1 MSLRR
6 LLPSLVIAAPLF
18 AQSAKDRPGYE
29 DTPVLPGQ
37 AWRVHDKQRP
47 YPPVVKPA
55 PATAPVAPPADAVVL
70 LGAVPAA
77 ADLEAWTGK
86 GGRAQWLLD
95 EQALVANKTGDI
107 ETRAAFGDVQL
118 HLEWSAP
125 RAGKSDGQA
134 RGNSGVFLMGQYEIQ
149 ILDSFESPT
158 YADGQAA
165 ALYGQM
171 PPLVNASRPGGEW
184 QTFDIVFRAPRFDGE
199 ALRTPAT
206 VTVLHNGVLVHD
218 HQEVF
223 GATAHR
229 SLPKYRPHAAEGPI
243 RLQDHGD
250 PVRFR
255 NVWVRRLEPL
265 RRDVSQDAKSESK
278 PDKGR

>member
-6 LLPSLVIAAPLF
+6 LLPSLVIVAPLF

-37 AWRVHDKQRP
+37 PWRVHDKQRP

-70 LGAVPAA
+70 LGVVPAA
-77 ADLEAWTGK
+77 ADLDAWTGK

-107 ETRAAFGDVQL
+107 ETRAAFGDVQI

-199 ALRTPAT
+199 ALRSPAT

-255 NVWVRRLEPL
+255 NVWVRRLEP
-265 RRDVSQDAKSESK
+265 RAAGPQVETK
-278 PDKGR
+278 PDKQR